1 MKIRVDLSGSVDD
14 YSYDISIGSC
24 IISEC
29 ADTSDIDDETMKVIK
44 EVDIKGR
51 VCVVTT
57 ETVNGLYGRLLNNFL
72 NRLGIESFIIVLP
85 DGEETKSM
93 KYLSYI
99 YDKLVENRF
108 ERGWSIIAFGGG
120 VIGDIVGFTAAT
132 YLRGGNFI
140 QIPTTLLA
148 DVDSS
153 VGGKTGIDHPGG
165 KNLIGAFYQPKCVI
179 IDVDLLSTLEYR
191 ELKSGFAEI
200 IKYGAV
206 LDREFFVYL
215 ENNYKA
221 ILSRDTK
228 SLKHVIHKSC
238 AIKADVVKKDEKELG
253 LRAVLNFGHSLGHA
267 IEVLYNYKIVKH
279 GEAIAIGMVFSA
291 MVSEDL
297 GLCTAETV
305 NKIKSLLENS
315 ELPIIIPDFSP
326 EDYANAMRLD
336 KKVNDRLIKFVLVK
350 EIGKFVFK
358 ELDFEYLR
366 KFIKKIQNKN

>member
-1 MKIRVDLSGSVDD
+1 
-14 YSYDISIGSC
+14 
-24 IISEC
+24 
-29 ADTSDIDDETMKVIK
+29 
-44 EVDIKGR
+44 
-51 VCVVTT
+51 
-57 ETVNGLYGRLLNNFL
+57 
-72 NRLGIESFIIVLP
+72 
-85 DGEETKSM
+85 
-93 KYLSYI
+93 
-99 YDKLVENRF
+99 
-108 ERGWSIIAFGGG
+108 
-120 VIGDIVGFTAAT
+120 
-132 YLRGGNFI
+132 
-140 QIPTTLLA
+140 
-148 DVDSS
+148 VDSS